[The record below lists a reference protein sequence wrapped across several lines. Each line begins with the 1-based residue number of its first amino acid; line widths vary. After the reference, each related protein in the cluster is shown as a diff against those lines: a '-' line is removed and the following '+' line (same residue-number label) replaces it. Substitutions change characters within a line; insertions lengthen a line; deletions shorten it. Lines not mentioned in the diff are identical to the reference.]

1 MHIDTGTKFGSNFNI
16 KNIAKK
22 KHKQDWV
29 SSAKCPEKI
38 CNETCNGET
47 GKKLVEGIKEH
58 R

>member
-22 KHKQDWV
+22 KHKQDLV
-29 SSAKCPEKI
+29 CSAKCPEKT

-47 GKKLVEGIKEH
+47 GKKIS
-58 R
+58 